1 MLVKLSPEAI
11 ACCDWKANKMGKR
24 LVDATNNQSVLGPSV
39 PRGLVAVDNFNT
51 VWQYQDM
58 NDTETNPYINLLD

>member
-1 MLVKLSPEAI
+1 
-11 ACCDWKANKMGKR
+11 MGKR